1 LSLPVTYSLIK
12 YLQARLGLIA
22 LPTNIRLGGKKLTV
36 TITLAD
42 NKIELIMAVKSFMTQ
57 T

>member
-1 LSLPVTYSLIK
+1 MSLSVISSLIK
-12 YLQARLGLIA
+12 YMQARLGILA
-22 LPTNIRLGGKKLTV
+22 LPTNIRLSRKKLTV
-36 TITLAD
+36 KITLAD